1 MSEATN
7 NHRIRVSASVR
18 DNSGGTAY
26 AFALNRNPSIEDIT
40 RKIKQTRLVPANMT
54 LLGAFTS
61 TATTLTAEVKEFVDW
76 DTLTGATVGVPSGL
90 VNYNDNTAA
99 IVGLYYVFIYAVD
112 PFKNSTIMPHP
123 QNPIPM
129 TTETVEV
136 TQQTLGSFLAAGTA
150 NYAEQHNGVVDATV
164 VLQKPFFDFYA
175 GRTDKLYANVSVDPK
190 DSVVND
196 VSVVAFSS
204 AQTPGLSPDSSWPA
218 FATQKKVIYSN
229 SDFPIF
235 GVEKT
240 GLAEVSIDTFF
251 TDTTDVSAGTSFT
264 QYFTDSGYGA
274 QLFYVYVTMR
284 DIGFDKWIVK
294 EYVVSVGDSPI
305 LTGSTAEIV
314 VVV

>member
-90 VNYNDNTAA
+90 VSYNDTAA

-129 TTETVEV
+129 TTETIEV

-204 AQTPGLSPDSSWPA
+204 AQTVLPDAPA

-229 SDFPIF
+229 SDLPIF
-235 GVEKT
+235 GAVKT

-251 TDTTDVSAGTSFT
+251 TDTNSATGTSFT
-264 QYFTDSGYGA
+264 QYFIDTGYGA

-294 EYVVSVGDSPI
+294 EYVVSVGDSPV

-314 VVV
+314 VV

>member
-1 MSEATN
+1 
-7 NHRIRVSASVR
+7 
-18 DNSGGTAY
+18 
-26 AFALNRNPSIEDIT
+26 
-40 RKIKQTRLVPANMT
+40 MT

-76 DTLTGATVGVPSGL
+76 DTLTGATVGVPSRLVSEYYVGL
-90 VNYNDNTAA
+90 SAA
-99 IVGLYYVFIYAVD
+99 IVAEYYVFIYAVD

-129 TTETVEV
+129 TTETIEV

-204 AQTPGLSPDSSWPA
+204 AQTPGLSPDSWPA

-229 SDFPIF
+229 GDLPIF
-235 GVEKT
+235 GGEKT

-264 QYFTDSGYGA
+264 QYFIDTGYGA

>member
-1 MSEATN
+1 
-7 NHRIRVSASVR
+7 
-18 DNSGGTAY
+18 
-26 AFALNRNPSIEDIT
+26 
-40 RKIKQTRLVPANMT
+40 
-54 LLGAFTS
+54 
-61 TATTLTAEVKEFVDW
+61 
-76 DTLTGATVGVPSGL
+76 
-90 VNYNDNTAA
+90 
-99 IVGLYYVFIYAVD
+99 VFIYAVD
-112 PFKNSTIMPHP
+112 PFKNSTVMPHP

-129 TTETVEV
+129 TTETIEV

-204 AQTPGLSPDSSWPA
+204 AQTVLPDAPA

-235 GVEKT
+235 GAVKT

-251 TDTTDVSAGTSFT
+251 TDTNSATGTSFT
-264 QYFTDSGYGA
+264 QYFTDTGYGA

-314 VVV
+314 VV

>member
-26 AFALNRNPSIEDIT
+26 AFALNRNPSIEDIKQ
-40 RKIKQTRLVPANMT
+40 KIKQTRLVPANMT
-54 LLGAFTS
+54 SMGAFTS

-76 DTLTGATVGVPSGL
+76 DTLTGATVAVPSGL
-90 VNYNDNTAA
+90 VSYNDTGTV
-99 IVGLYYVFIYAVD
+99 VGEYYVFIYAVD
-112 PFKNSTIMPHP
+112 PFKNTTIMPHP

-136 TQQTLGSFLAAGTA
+136 TQQTLGSFLSAGTA

-204 AQTPGLSPDSSWPA
+204 AQTPGLSPDSWPA

-229 SDFPIF
+229 SDLPIF

-251 TDTTDVSAGTSFT
+251 TDATDSSAAGTSFT
-264 QYFTDSGYGA
+264 QYFTDNGYGA

-294 EYVVSVGDSPI
+294 EYVVSVGDPPV